1 MRSSTGGGESGSTG
15 GHIETNRWYDIRIET
30 AGGRI
35 KCFLDGKQIHDV
47 APRESA
53 TLFASATTDKATGE
67 VILKVVNGAHQAQ
80 PVEIRIDG
88 TRIADGPAA
97 SAVILT
103 SPGAMDEN
111 SLDEPEKV
119 APKPVTV
126 TVKDG
131 RIQQMLDANSF
142 LVIRLKVQR

>member
-1 MRSSTGGGESGSTG
+1 MDMFEKIRREYRAGETISALACG
-15 GHIETNRWYDIRIET
+15 
-30 AGGRI
+30 A
-35 KCFLDGKQIHDV
+35 FHDV
-47 APRESA
+47 APLASA

-119 APKPVTV
+119 APKPVAV

-131 RIQQMLDANSF
+131 CIQQMLDANSF